1 MYGLRHV
8 FCVAALCVAC
18 GGPLE
23 YVTPSSGNVAGAD
36 AKIKAHVNAKQ
47 KQTQL
52 DVAVTN
58 LPPPER
64 VEASSQ
70 HYVAWY
76 RRDAT
81 VVWTRVAA
89 LSYEPDS
96 REGQLVGSV
105 PEAKF
110 ELEITAEPVADA
122 ASPSPQVVFVQAIGD

>member
-1 MYGLRHV
+1 MRRLLCLAV
-8 FCVAALCVAC
+8 LCVSC

-36 AKIKAHVNAKQ
+36 AKIKANVNEKR

-52 DVAVTN
+52 EVAVTN

-64 VEASSQ
+64 VDASSQ

-89 LSYEPDS
+89 LAYEPDS

-110 ELEITAEPVADA
+110 EFEITAEPVADA